1 MTKMCMT
8 NEELTAVVSNVAKA
22 YGYKDVQAEFQAFKE
37 FRIRWSR
44 TYTWISM
51 EVSDYLNTAPKKVL
65 HSLLDTLFQKI
76 KGQEDTTYA
85 DDVCEWL
92 CSEEFLEENQ
102 QRYASRCR
110 GLSKGT
116 AGSARDLAECVRKL
130 EDEGLVAHD
139 PALLIGWEPRYRT
152 RKTGSCSALMKVVTI
167 PGYMDDESFPE
178 DILDYVVFRHLAHM
192 SMGFNPDNS
201 YRGAEYDDLLR
212 RYPGRR
218 ELEKRMSVMN
228 LEYRR
233 CPRGANTPLH
243 GTAMTPLSG
252 H

>member
-1 MTKMCMT
+1 MTNMCMT
-8 NEELTAVVSNVAKA
+8 DEELTAAVKKVAGA
-22 YGYKDVQAEFQAFKE
+22 YGYNDVQAEFQAFKE

-51 EVSDYLNTAPKKVL
+51 EVSDYLNTAPSDIL
-65 HSLLDTLFQKI
+65 ISIMDTLFQKI
-76 KGQEDTTYA
+76 KGNEGSAYSDK
-85 DDVCEWL
+85 VSEWL
-92 CSEEFLEENQ
+92 CSDDFRRENQ
-102 QRYASRCR
+102 PRYAARCR

-116 AGSARDLAECVRKL
+116 AGSARDLADTVRKL
-130 EDEGLVAHD
+130 EEEGLVEHD
-139 PALLIGWEPRYRT
+139 SALLIGWEPRYRT

-167 PGYMDDESFPE
+167 PGYMDDEAFPE
-178 DILDYVVFRHLAHM
+178 DILDYVVYRHLAHM
-192 SMGFNPDNS
+192 SMGFNPDNG

-212 RYPGRR
+212 KYPGRR
-218 ELEKRMSVMN
+218 ELEKRMSTMN

-252 H
+252 Y